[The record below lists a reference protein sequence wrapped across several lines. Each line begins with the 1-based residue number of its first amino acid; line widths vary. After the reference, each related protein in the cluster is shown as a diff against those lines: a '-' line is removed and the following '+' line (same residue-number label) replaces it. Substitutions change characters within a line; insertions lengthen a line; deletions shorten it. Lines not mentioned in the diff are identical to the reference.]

1 MGKPLFGL
9 FMGARLAK
17 KTAEIAEDEER
28 IFTIVHTLCRLC
40 TGTPAARVLN
50 KFTENNFEKL
60 ERLVELHEQYRT
72 KLQSKH
78 QSDTAKEVLAEVGL
92 TEELGEEQEFLQRC
106 EQGLFT
112 LQQVDFT
119 LVRLANMGNKRMS
132 AAVAATMKTK
142 GVPYGD
148 RGDRDGVL
156 QISGRGRRG

>member
-50 KFTENNFEKL
+50 KFTENNFE
-60 ERLVELHEQYRT
+60 ELYEQYRT

-142 GVPYGD
+142 GVPY
-148 RGDRDGVL
+148 
-156 QISGRGRRG
+156 